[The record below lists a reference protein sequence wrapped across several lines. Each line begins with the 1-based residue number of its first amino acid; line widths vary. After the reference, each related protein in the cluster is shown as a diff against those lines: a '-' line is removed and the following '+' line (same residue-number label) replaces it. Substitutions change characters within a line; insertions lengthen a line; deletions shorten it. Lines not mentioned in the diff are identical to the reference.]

1 MKKAG
6 LQAAQKDLRAKVGLV
21 NQMILRTLFDLTLE
35 QAISMWQATNELYL
49 IELDSESPPRLW
61 KLITLA
67 NLSDL

>member
-1 MKKAG
+1 

-35 QAISMWQATNELYL
+35 QAISIWQANNELYL

-67 NLSDL
+67 NLGDL